1 MQRPANRRH
10 HHRHLLSPAEEA
22 RAEFG
27 YPGPDGHPCTMPIRD
42 LSASGLSMVL
52 AHELPGLEPGS
63 RLDGATV
70 RVGRRA
76 FRADLL
82 VMHVTPDSLKGAV
95 CGVLVYPVEDA
106 DLLTLRDVIADLEGL
121 PAEAAAGDRGAG

>member
-1 MQRPANRRH
+1 MQPPVNRRIH
-10 HHRHLLSPAEEA
+10 NRHVLPPGAEA
-22 RAEFG
+22 LAKFG

-42 LSASGLSMVL
+42 VSASGLSIVL

-70 RVGRRA
+70 CIGDRS

-82 VMHVTPDSLKGAV
+82 VMHVTPEPAKGAI
-95 CGVLVYPVEDA
+95 CGALVYPVEDA
-106 DLLTLRDVIADLEGL
+106 DLLTLRDVLADLEGL
-121 PAEAAAGDRGAG
+121 PAEATANDRGRR